1 MQIDLK
7 DLNLFIKMTLKNHI
21 FLPETIKFFQD
32 NNDLYQKMSPGDE
45 GVVEGIFRAVNYLST
60 KV

>member
-1 MQIDLK
+1 MQVDLK
-7 DLNLFIKMTLKNHI
+7 DLDSFIKMTLNDRI

-32 NNDLYQKMSPGDE
+32 NDDLYQKMSPGDE
-45 GVVEGIFRAVNYLST
+45 GIVEGIFRAVNYLST